1 MPDSR
6 SNREQQPYDDDFYRA
21 QMAGSR
27 ASAELILPILL
38 SEIGPITSLIDI
50 GGGLGTWAGVA
61 RKLGVETVRVVDGPW
76 VDPQH
81 LQVPVDCFSA
91 VDLESA
97 DLSRFGRFDL
107 AICLE
112 AAEHLSSSREGTLV
126 AELCS
131 LADVVFFSAAIPGQG
146 GTEHINERWPSHWQ
160 SLFATHGYGLSD
172 PVRPC
177 VWAHPD
183 VEWWYAQNAVLFS
196 KGAPLVHDGLVDLVH
211 PRLWDQTRGT
221 TQYRLASRVTSLTL
235 GLQTS
240 MKRALT
246 RVAGR
251 SAGANT

>member
-6 SNREQQPYDDDFYRA
+6 SHSEQHSYDDDFYRA
-21 QMAGSR
+21 QEAGSR
-27 ASAELILPILL
+27 ASAEVILPLLL
-38 SEIGPITSLIDI
+38 SEIGPIASLIDI

-61 RKLGVETVRVVDGPW
+61 RKLGVERVRVVDGPW
-76 VDPQH
+76 VDPRH

-91 VDLESA
+91 VELESA
-97 DLSRFGRFDL
+97 DLSSFGSFDL

-112 AAEHLSSSREGTLV
+112 AAEHLRPSREVTLV

-146 GTEHINERWPSHWQ
+146 GTDHINERWLSHWQ
-160 SLFATHGYGLSD
+160 ALFATHGYGLSD
-172 PVRPC
+172 PVRPR

-183 VEWWYAQNAVLFS
+183 VEWWYAQNAVVFS

-221 TQYRLASRVTSLTL
+221 THYRLASRVITLTA
-235 GLQTS
+235 GTQTS
-240 MKRALT
+240 ITRTLKRVT
-246 RVAGR
+246 GR
-251 SAGANT
+251 